1 MDISSISQL
10 LRDSKVQGN
19 LARHPMAASLG
30 LTGAGSGSGPSGF
43 MAGGDSP
50 AIPAMGKGNSATMFQ
65 DMVAMAQAQAEM
77 NSQTNPVSREAARTV
92 AQMRAM
98 SMQNEMLAGMV
109 GFDQGGESQA
119 TSLVANMNM
128 EALLSADTFGNL
140 LGGQKGGTM
149 MAGLDTGRTFTPEE
163 LQSWRQK
170 NGSALRGGATDDVS
184 VAGRANLQM
193 PYGLNRLPSRKKAQ
207 NEARE
212 KDPAQETEEM
222 LAQQKKDAKK
232 SGGGAMSMDAIDKIV
247 GKVSVAL
254 GIDPNLVKAVIKT
267 ESNFKHTAVS
277 KAGAKGLMQLMPGTA
292 RELGVEDP
300 FNPIE
305 NIWAGARYL
314 KKMLD
319 RHGGNI
325 NKALASYNWGP
336 GNFDRYGRGGNMPK
350 ETRNYISIVNQHY
363 AKFKKSD
370 GNALA

>member
-1 MDISSISQL
+1 MDVTSISQL

-30 LTGAGSGSGPSGF
+30 LNNMGSGTSGF

-50 AIPAMGKGNSATMFQ
+50 AIPGLGKGNSATMFQ

-77 NSQTNPVSREAARTV
+77 NAQGNPVSREAARSV

-98 SMQNEMLAGMV
+98 TMQNDMLMGMV
-109 GFDQGGESQA
+109 ALDQGGESQA
-119 TSLVANMNM
+119 NSLVANMNI
-128 EALLSADTFGNL
+128 ESLLSADTFGNL
-140 LGGQKGGTM
+140 LGGGKGTV
-149 MAGLDTGRTFTPEE
+149 MAGLDTGRTFSPQE

-170 NGSALRGGATDDVS
+170 NMGLKRGEATDDS
-184 VAGRANLQM
+184 SIAGQANLQM
-193 PYGLNRLPSRKKAQ
+193 PYGLNRLPSRKKVQ
-207 NEARE
+207 EAPE
-212 KDPAQETEEM
+212 ADKSKEVEAM
-222 LAQQKKDAKK
+222 LAEESAKSADK
-232 SGGGAMSMDAIDKIV
+232 GGMSMDAIDKIV

-267 ESNFKHTAVS
+267 ESNFKATAVS

-292 RELGVEDP
+292 KELGVEDP

-305 NIWAGARYL
+305 NIWGGARYL

-336 GNFDRYGRGGNMPK
+336 GNFDKYGQGGNMPT
-350 ETRNYISIVNQHY
+350 ETRNYVSIVNQHY
-363 AKFKKSD
+363 AKFKSS
-370 GNALA
+370 GAAQA